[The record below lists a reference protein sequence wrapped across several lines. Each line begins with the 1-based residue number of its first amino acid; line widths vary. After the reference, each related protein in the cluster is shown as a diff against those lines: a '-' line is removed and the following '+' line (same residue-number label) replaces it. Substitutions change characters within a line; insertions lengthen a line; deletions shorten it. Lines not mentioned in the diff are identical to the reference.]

1 MREKLFKLSML
12 TAAGLLAV
20 GCETLK
26 IGGPTEPTGVSPV
39 EGVTITPRLAEA
51 AVGHSAQFA
60 AVVSLRGGGTSK
72 AVTWNSTDPIAAV
85 DSAGVAR
92 CVAAGVA
99 AIYATA
105 IADPAKMDASSL
117 VCTAAEPAPQLLN
130 VTPGSVDVD
139 VDRNATNVHVC
150 TFRIQALAGAVTTT
164 YKSDHPALVPAVSS
178 GTIPAGG
185 VVMVSVFFKGPQ
197 SVPFTAKL
205 RFTASTAQGTQEV
218 EVPVK
223 IGFR

>member
-12 TAAGLLAV
+12 TAAAMLTV
-20 GCETLK
+20 GCETLNL
-26 IGGPTEPTGVSPV
+26 GRPTEPSVVSPIDS
-39 EGVTITPRLAEA
+39 VTVAPRVAELL
-51 AVGHSAQFA
+51 VGRSLQFVA
-60 AVVSLRGGGTSK
+60 TVSGFSDVSK
-72 AVTWNSTDPIAAV
+72 AVEWISNNKAIATVDYTGVALCVAPGTTTIVAVTAV
-85 DSAGVAR
+85 DIEKRAG
-92 CVAAGVA
+92 
-99 AIYATA
+99 AT
-105 IADPAKMDASSL
+105 L
-117 VCTAAEPAPQLLN
+117 TCTAEPAPQLLN

-150 TFRIQALAGAVTTT
+150 TFRVQALAGAVTTT

-185 VVMVSVFFKGPQ
+185 FVMVSVFFKGPQ
-197 SVPFTAKL
+197 SAPFTTRL
-205 RFTASTAQGTQEV
+205 RFIATSSQGTQEV